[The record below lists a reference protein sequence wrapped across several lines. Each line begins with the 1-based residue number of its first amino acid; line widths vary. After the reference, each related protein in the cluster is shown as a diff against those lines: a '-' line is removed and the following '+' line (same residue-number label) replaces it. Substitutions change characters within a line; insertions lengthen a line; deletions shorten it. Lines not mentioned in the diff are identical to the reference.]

1 MRSVVQK
8 CQINKIPVFVKQMG
22 GNVCE
27 YGKGSLAYSYSPPGW
42 KKGKDIKFGDSKY
55 FPLDLQVREFPP

>member
-1 MRSVVQK
+1 
-8 CQINKIPVFVKQMG
+8 MG